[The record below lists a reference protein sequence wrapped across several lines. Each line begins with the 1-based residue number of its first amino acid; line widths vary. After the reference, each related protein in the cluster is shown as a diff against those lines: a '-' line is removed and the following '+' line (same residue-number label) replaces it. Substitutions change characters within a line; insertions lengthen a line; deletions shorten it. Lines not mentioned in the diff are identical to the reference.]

1 MSVCNCF
8 ERHCFCKILQKT
20 SNKDKLAVVLPVEV
34 HEEVVNFHFG
44 AQCQS
49 LQACLWQQTALH
61 FKPEFSATLEANLL
75 RTLHLPLPLLYKVD
89 VW

>member
-20 SNKDKLAVVLPVEV
+20 SKKDKLAVVLPVEV

-44 AQCQS
+44 AQCHS
-49 LQACLWQQTALH
+49 LAGMFVAADSTS
-61 FKPEFSATLEANLL
+61 F
-75 RTLHLPLPLLYKVD
+75 
-89 VW
+89 